1 MNEGL
6 PTMRDVED
14 AAERISD
21 WLISTPVLE
30 HDALNRRANCRVL
43 VKAESLQH
51 TGTFKIRGALNRLL
65 MLSHD
70 ERAAGVVAFSSGNHA
85 QGVAMASQW
94 LGVPATIVM
103 PEDAPKIKQLN
114 TRMLG
119 AEIVLYD
126 RAREDREQIA
136 ADIAAA
142 HGAAL
147 VPAFDHVD
155 VIAGQGT
162 VGLEL
167 ADFALRRR
175 LDLNSVF
182 MPCGGGGLIAGSG
195 LAIKA
200 AFANCALFAVEPEA
214 YDDTNRSL
222 EAGRRQVVVGHPRT
236 ACDALMAPTPGAIT
250 FAINREQLSGAL
262 TVTDE
267 QAAHAMA
274 FASRYLKLVLEP
286 SGAVALAG
294 VLSGAAERYD
304 CVGIVLSGGN
314 VDLHPYID
322 ALTAFPDP

>member
-6 PTMRDVED
+6 PTVRDIED
-14 AAERISD
+14 AAARISD
-21 WLISTPVLE
+21 WLIDTPVLE
-30 HDALNRRANCRVL
+30 HDVLNRRASCRVL

-70 ERAAGVVAFSSGNHA
+70 EREAGVVAFSSGNHA
-85 QGVAMASQW
+85 QGVAMAAQW
-94 LGVPATIVM
+94 LGMPATIVM

-119 AEIVLYD
+119 ADVVLYD

-136 ADIAAA
+136 ADIAAQR
-142 HGAAL
+142 GAAL
-147 VPAFDHVD
+147 TPAFDHPD

-167 ADFALRRR
+167 AEFALRRR
-175 LDLNSVF
+175 MRLEGVF
-182 MPCGGGGLIAGSG
+182 VPCGGGGLIAGSG
-195 LAIKA
+195 LSIKT
-200 AFANCALFAVEPEA
+200 AFPDAELFAVEPEA
-214 YDDTNRSL
+214 YDDTKRSL
-222 EAGRRQVVVGHPRT
+222 EAGSRQVVLGHPKT
-236 ACDALMAPTPGAIT
+236 SCDALMAPTPGAIT
-250 FAINREQLSGAL
+250 FALNRAQLAGAV

-274 FASRYLKLVLEP
+274 FATRYLKLVLEP
-286 SGAVALAG
+286 SGAVALAA
-294 VLSGAAERYD
+294 VLSGAAQDYD

-314 VDLHPYID
+314 VDLQPYVD
-322 ALTAFPDP
+322 ALNAFPDP

>member
-6 PTMRDVED
+6 PTARDVED
-14 AAERISD
+14 AAERISE

-30 HDALNRRANCRVL
+30 HDVLNRRASCRVL
-43 VKAESLQH
+43 VKTESLQH
-51 TGTFKIRGALNRLL
+51 TGTFKIRGAMNRLL
-65 MLSHD
+65 LLSHD

-85 QGVAMASQW
+85 QGVAMAAQW

-119 AEIVLYD
+119 AEVVLYD

-136 ADIAAA
+136 ADIAAKR
-142 HGAAL
+142 GAAL
-147 VPAFDHVD
+147 APAFDHPD

-167 ADFALRRR
+167 AEFALRRR
-175 LDLNSVF
+175 LDLEGMFV
-182 MPCGGGGLIAGSG
+182 PCGGGGLIAGAG
-195 LAIKA
+195 LAIKS
-200 AFANCALFAVEPEA
+200 AFPDCELIAVEPEA
-214 YDDTNRSL
+214 YDDTQRSL
-222 EAGRRQVVVGHPRT
+222 DAGRRQVVIGHPRT
-236 ACDALMAPTPGAIT
+236 SCDALMAPTPGAIT

-262 TVTDE
+262 TVTDA

-286 SGAVALAG
+286 SGAVALAA
-294 VLSGAAERYD
+294 VLSGAAEKYD
-304 CVGIVLSGGN
+304 CVGIVLTGGN
-314 VDLHPYID
+314 VDLQPYIES
-322 ALTAFPDP
+322 LSAFPDP

>member
-1 MNEGL
+1 VNEGL
-6 PTMRDVED
+6 PTVHDIED
-14 AAERISD
+14 AAARISD

-30 HDALNRRANCRVL
+30 HDVLNRRASCRVL
-43 VKAESLQH
+43 VKTESLQH

-70 ERAAGVVAFSSGNHA
+70 EREAGVVAFSSGNHA
-85 QGVAMASQW
+85 QGVAMAAQW
-94 LGVPATIVM
+94 LGMPATIVM
-103 PEDAPKIKQLN
+103 PEDAPKIKQFN

-119 AEIVLYD
+119 ADVVLYD

-136 ADIAAA
+136 ADIASQR
-142 HGAAL
+142 GSAL
-147 VPAFDHVD
+147 TPAFDHPD

-167 ADFALRRR
+167 AEFALRRR
-175 LDLNSVF
+175 LELESVF
-182 MPCGGGGLIAGSG
+182 VPCGGGGLIAGSG

-200 AFANCALFAVEPEA
+200 SFPDCDLVAVEPEA
-214 YDDTNRSL
+214 YDDTKRSL
-222 EAGRRQVVVGHPRT
+222 EAGSRQIVIGHPKSS
-236 ACDALMAPTPGAIT
+236 CDALMAPMPGAIT
-250 FAINREQLSGAL
+250 FAINRAQLSGAV

-286 SGAVALAG
+286 SGAVALAA
-294 VLSGAAERYD
+294 VLSGAAEDYE

-314 VDLHPYID
+314 VDLQPYID
-322 ALTAFPDP
+322 SLSAFPDP